1 MKEDFVPSPD
11 NRSSLREAL
20 LDLAYDAHSYLRH
33 HARSAVRVS
42 AALLIA
48 ASIAACAPSGVG
60 QNINASSISPLS
72 SEVRTGLPT
81 VPGHYPIVNGTL
93 GRDQQGV
100 YHFAWRQPN
109 DPVTTQNLASASLIQ
124 LAQGPTSEVEIP
136 AQGDPIL
143 NLPADASIP
152 LVNSVADVRN
162 GSAYNGYYPY
172 WHPFFGGYRG
182 SGYYDP
188 PSRTVSGSSVDG
200 ASISTSP
207 APAASRV
214 VGLSRAVSG
223 QAGGSG
229 AGTAA
234 TTKSGA
240 TVNSATASS
249 SAKSGGAAAAKS
261 SSFSS
266 GSGGGSVGSS
276 SS

>member
-1 MKEDFVPSPD
+1 MNETT
-11 NRSSLREAL
+11 SSGPGKREILREAL

-33 HARSAVRVS
+33 HARSTVRVS

-48 ASIAACAPSGVG
+48 ASLAACSPSGVRQG
-60 QNINASSISPLS
+60 INTSSILPLS
-72 SEVRTGLPT
+72 GEVRTGLPT
-81 VPGHYPIVNGTL
+81 VPGHYPIVTSTL

-109 DPVTTQNLASASLIQ
+109 DPVSHQNFASASLVR
-124 LAQGPTSEVEIP
+124 LAQGSTSEVEIL

-143 NLPADASIP
+143 SLPANASIP
-152 LVNSVADVRN
+152 LINSADDVRN
-162 GSAYNGYYPY
+162 GSAYNGFYPY
-172 WHPFFGGYRG
+172 WHPFYGGYQG

-188 PSRTVSGSSVDG
+188 PSRTVSGNSIDG
-200 ASISTSP
+200 ASVSSSP

-223 QAGGSG
+223 KAGGSG
-229 AGTAA
+229 NGTAA

-240 TVNSATASS
+240 TS
-249 SAKSGGAAAAKS
+249 SAATSDSFGAAAAKS
-261 SSFSS
+261 GGFSS
-266 GSGGGSVGSS
+266 GSGGGSTVSS